1 MIYKDFLIEATMIK
15 NKNQQLNAET
25 TSIAR
30 HSKELQEKHQ
40 IEQRTMLIAPLI
52 HWDVALFFKFCSKEF
67 DSKLAPISIDAF
79 LKLIENSP
87 TLDCFRENYDVLIN
101 QLLLKNTD
109 DYIDCIN
116 KTKW

>member
-1 MIYKDFLIEATMIK
+1 MIK

-30 HSKELQEKHQ
+30 HSKELQEKQ
-40 IEQRTMLIAPLI
+40 KIEQRTMLIAPVI

-79 LKLIENSP
+79 LKLKNSP
-87 TLDCFRENYDVLIN
+87 TLDCFRENYDVVIN

-116 KTKW
+116 KTKY